1 MPCWSDACLQRLLLR
16 SAVAAI
22 VSASLATSEVTADI
36 GAETPNPTLIGPT
49 LVARVT
55 AVLVLAR
62 PMSTAAA
69 TVMQAEAAR
78 IWGRYSVGI
87 VWRAPGPAIDPS
99 VTLVVVVSGETAR
112 CAPYR
117 ADRQDTLG
125 CFPQV
130 PMGNALPVIKVFP
143 DRVRRLVDR
152 EVVRLCRRCSESAI
166 ERLMATLLGRTLAHE
181 IGHFLLGPEHTATGL
196 MKANIGPA
204 ELFTREAEVLS
215 LTDAQVASLA
225 KATQEG
231 R

>member
-1 MPCWSDACLQRLLLR
+1 MPCWSDACLPRFLLR
-16 SAVAAI
+16 SAAVALA
-22 VSASLATSEVTADI
+22 SASLVTSDLTADI
-36 GAETPNPTLIGPT
+36 GAETSDPTATGRTLI
-49 LVARVT
+49 AQVT

-62 PMSTAAA
+62 PNSTAAA
-69 TVMQAEAAR
+69 TIMQAEAAR

-87 VWRAPGPAIDPS
+87 VWREPGPAIDPS
-99 VTLVVVVSGETAR
+99 VRFVVVVSGATAR

-152 EVVRLCRRCSESAI
+152 ELVRLCPRCSESAV

-181 IGHFLLGPEHTATGL
+181 IGHFLLGPEHSATGL
-196 MKANIGPA
+196 MKANINSA
-204 ELFTREAEVLS
+204 ELFTDEAAIVS
-215 LTDAQVASLA
+215 LTDAQRASLA
-225 KATQEG
+225 KATQAG